1 MTHLADTDDGAYAA
15 LLVDSL
21 RDVAADLH
29 TIDPVDLVS
38 FIRFGS
44 FPAVEDLIQSSAE
57 LFFKH
62 GTLISA
68 WSGRVDLAWDSLP
81 LVTLG
86 LEFRHP
92 LVSVFFDLLLGAGSD
107 DVAVRSVMFE
117 EPVADRVGGLA
128 RLARA
133 LGDARLPRR
142 AAGRAGVL
150 GPAPATLRPGLLR
163 R

>member
-1 MTHLADTDDGAYAA
+1 MTYVAEHDDSAYAA
-15 LLVDSL
+15 MLADSL
-21 RDVAADLH
+21 REVAADLR

-44 FPAVEDLIQSSAE
+44 YGAIEDLVQSSAE

-68 WSGRVDLAWDSLP
+68 WSACVDLAWDSLP

-92 LVSVFFDLLLGAGSD
+92 VVSVFFDLLLGARGS
-107 DVAVRSVMFE
+107 DVAVRAVMFE
-117 EPVADRVGGLA
+117 EPVADRAGALS
-128 RLARA
+128 LLTRA
-133 LGDARLPRR
+133 IGESRVPRR
-142 AAGRAGVL
+142 AAGRGARL
-150 GPAPATLRPGLLR
+150 PTPQSRLLPR
-163 R
+163 

>member
-1 MTHLADTDDGAYAA
+1 MTYVAQPDDGAYAA
-15 LLVDSL
+15 VLTDSL
-21 RDVAADLH
+21 REVTADLR

-44 FPAVEDLIQSSAE
+44 HGAIEDLIQSSAE

-62 GTLISA
+62 GTLTSA
-68 WSGRVDLAWDSLP
+68 WSAGVDMAWDSLP

-92 LVSVFFDLLLGAGSD
+92 VVSVFFDLLLGARDS
-107 DVAVRSVMFE
+107 DVAVRAVIFE
-117 EPVADRVGGLA
+117 EPVLDRAGGLNL
-128 RLARA
+128 LARA
-133 LGDARLPRR
+133 VAEARLPRR
-142 AAGRAGVL
+142 AAGRAARV
-150 GPAPATLRPGLLR
+150 PAAAPRLLR

>member
-1 MTHLADTDDGAYAA
+1 MTYVAEPDDSAYATVLA
-15 LLVDSL
+15 DSL
-21 RDVAADLH
+21 REVAADLR

-44 FPAVEDLIQSSAE
+44 YGAIEDLVQSSAE

-68 WSGRVDLAWDSLP
+68 WSACVDLAWDSLP

-92 LVSVFFDLLLGAGSD
+92 VVSVFFDLLLGARGG
-107 DVAVRSVMFE
+107 DVAVRAVIFE
-117 EPVADRVGGLA
+117 EPVADRAGALSL
-128 RLARA
+128 LARA
-133 LGDARLPRR
+133 VGEARLPRR
-142 AAGRAGVL
+142 AAGRGARLPV
-150 GPAPATLRPGLLR
+150 PQSRLLPR
-163 R
+163 

>member
-1 MTHLADTDDGAYAA
+1 MTYLAESDDGAYAA
-15 LLVDSL
+15 VLADSL

-62 GTLISA
+62 GTLMSA
-68 WSGRVDLAWDSLP
+68 WTARVDLAWDSLP

-92 LVSVFFDLLLGAGSD
+92 LVSVFFDLLLGAGGD
-107 DVAVRSVMFE
+107 EVAVRSVMFE
-117 EPVADRVGGLA
+117 QPVADRAGGLA
-128 RLARA
+128 NLARA
-133 LGDARLPRR
+133 LVEARLPRR
-142 AAGRAGVL
+142 AAGRGGAL
-150 GPAPATLRPGLLR
+150 GPVPSLRPGLLGR
-163 R
+163 

>member
-1 MTHLADTDDGAYAA
+1 LTYLAESDDGTYTA
-15 LLVDSL
+15 LLADSL
-21 RDVAADLH
+21 RDVAADLR

-44 FPAVEDLIQSSAE
+44 FPAIEDLIQSSAE

-68 WSGRVDLAWDSLP
+68 WTACADLAWDSLP
-81 LVTLG
+81 TVTLG

-92 LVSVFFDLLLGAGSD
+92 LVSVFFDLLLGAEGE
-107 DVAVRSVMFE
+107 DVAVRSVIFE
-117 EPVADRVGGLA
+117 EPVADPASGLD

-133 LGDARLPRR
+133 LAEARLPRR
-142 AAGRAGVL
+142 AAGRAAPL
-150 GPAPATLRPGLLR
+150 GPVPTLRSGLLGR
-163 R
+163 

>member
-1 MTHLADTDDGAYAA
+1 MTYLAEPDDGTHAA
-15 LLVDSL
+15 VLADSL
-21 RDVAADLH
+21 RDVAADLR

-44 FPAVEDLIQSSAE
+44 FPAIEDLVQSSAE

-68 WSGRVDLAWDSLP
+68 WTACVDLAWDSLP

-92 LVSVFFDLLLGAGSD
+92 RVSVFFDLMLGARSD
-107 DVAVRSVMFE
+107 DVEVRAVIFE
-117 EPVADRVGGLA
+117 EPVADRASGLD

-133 LGDARLPRR
+133 LADARLPRR
-142 AAGRAGVL
+142 AAGRAG
-150 GPAPATLRPGLLR
+150 APSLQSGIRPGLLGL
-163 R
+163 

>member
-1 MTHLADTDDGAYAA
+1 MTYLAEPDDGAYAA
-15 LLVDSL
+15 VLADSL
-21 RDVAADLH
+21 RDVAADLR

-44 FPAVEDLIQSSAE
+44 FPAIEDLIQSSAE

-62 GTLISA
+62 GTLCSA
-68 WSGRVDLAWDSLP
+68 WTACVDLAWDSLP

-92 LVSVFFDLLLGAGSD
+92 LVSVFFDLLLGARGD
-107 DVAVRSVMFE
+107 DVAVRSLMFE
-117 EPVADRVGGLA
+117 EPVADLASGLD

-133 LGDARLPRR
+133 LAEARLPRR
-142 AAGRAGVL
+142 AAGRAAAL
-150 GPAPATLRPGLLR
+150 GLVPGIRPGLLGR
-163 R
+163 